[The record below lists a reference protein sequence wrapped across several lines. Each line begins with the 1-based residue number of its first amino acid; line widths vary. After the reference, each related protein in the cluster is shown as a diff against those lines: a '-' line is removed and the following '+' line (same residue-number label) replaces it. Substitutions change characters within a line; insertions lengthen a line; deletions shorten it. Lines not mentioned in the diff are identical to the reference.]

1 MSRLRTLWRKLR
13 TGAPLSDSEVDDMI
27 IQVECALDYLRD
39 GGPRYSLVYLDSYR
53 NLQTLKGFKEER
65 GRK

>member
-1 MSRLRTLWRKLR
+1 
-13 TGAPLSDSEVDDMI
+13 MI